1 MDRRIVGGPLF
12 TAVLLASLAF
22 GAAGQEDSSL
32 EMPESFNEPMPYFTI
47 GLGPFSRTIT
57 TDSTEAQAFFDQG
70 IQLMYS
76 FTLMDAAR
84 SFREAQLRDP
94 NCAMCYFGEAW
105 AWGPYMNGP
114 MGRDALPRAQA
125 AIEKALELAP
135 DHASGVER
143 ELIDAMAV
151 RYVGRTDRAPQLR
164 VDTTYAEAMG
174 RVYEAHKADLDV
186 GFLLCRES
194 DAVGAA

>member
-1 MDRRIVGGPLF
+1 MDLKIVGSPLF
-12 TAVLLASLAF
+12 TAVLLASLSL
-22 GAAGQEDSSL
+22 GAAGQEDSSP

-57 TDSTEAQAFFDQG
+57 TDSTEAQAFFNQG

-114 MGRDALPRAQA
+114 MGRAALPRAQA

-135 DHASGVER
+135 DHASRVER
-143 ELIDAMAV
+143 DLIDAMAV
-151 RYVGRTDRAPQLR
+151 RYVGRTDRAPRLR
-164 VDTTYAEAMG
+164 VDTARPPRPCNRPRGPHHEQRSEDSGWPRPG
-174 RVYEAHKADLDV
+174 RE
-186 GFLLCRES
+186 
-194 DAVGAA
+194 